1 MQPNLILRALGG
13 VVFAVSDTG
22 GNWWRRWA
30 ILSKNPLGF
39 LLGVAAV
46 GHVFL
51 RNQNIKNNEPVERSR
66 YF

>member
-1 MQPNLILRALGG
+1 MQPNLILRALRG

-22 GNWWRRWA
+22 G
-30 ILSKNPLGF
+30 NPLGF